1 MLTDKE
7 IQALFIRY
15 PDGVNK
21 EIFRKICHLS
31 PRVAQYLLESGL
43 VPCVIRPQR
52 THRYSIMT
60 ADMVAFLR
68 DRERHPQKYGLPA
81 ERNHTSLRKHRR
93 SSDRPSSAK
102 LATITDISYAEACR
116 NAVSNCP
123 DLLSIAQTIAVI
135 GYSSKRILRWYH
147 EKKLTCVN
155 IRGKVLI
162 PRLALYEFM
171 LTESFKRIRVKS
183 ERQWELIKDAIP
195 QNE

>member
-1 MLTDKE
+1 MLTDRE
-7 IQALFIRY
+7 IQTLLIRY

-21 EIFRKICHLS
+21 EIFRKVCHLS

-43 VPCVIRPQR
+43 VPCVIKPQR
-52 THRYSIMT
+52 THRYSVKT

-68 DRERHPQKYGLPA
+68 DRERHPEKYGLPA
-81 ERNHTSLRKHRR
+81 ERNKTSLRKCRKKHN
-93 SSDRPSSAK
+93 RPSSAK
-102 LATITDISYAEACR
+102 LGTITDISYAEACR
-116 NAVSNCP
+116 SAVSNCP
-123 DLLSIAQTIAVI
+123 DLLSIAQTISVI
-135 GYSSKRILRWYH
+135 GYSSKSILRWYH
-147 EKKLTCVN
+147 DKKLKCVN

-162 PRLALYEFM
+162 PKLALYEFM

>member
-1 MLTDKE
+1 MLTDRE
-7 IQALFIRY
+7 IQTLFIRY

-21 EIFRKICHLS
+21 EIFRKVCHLS

-52 THRYSIMT
+52 THRYSIKT

-68 DRERHPQKYGLPA
+68 DKERHPEKYGLPA
-81 ERNHTSLRKHRR
+81 ERNTIRRRKHRG
-93 SSDRPSSAK
+93 SSNRPSSAK

-147 EKKLTCVN
+147 DKKLTCVN

-162 PRLALYEFM
+162 PKLALYEFM
-171 LTESFKRIRVKS
+171 LTDDFKRIRVKS
-183 ERQWELIKDAIP
+183 DRQWELIKDAIP
-195 QNE
+195 QSE